1 MRLMRRTPL
10 GSESWITPNEVPE
23 KATRENEM
31 FEYEIATARRADL
44 IREADRYRI
53 AREAKKASRTSSR
66 GQERERQVSRHRSL
80 FTRAA

>member
-1 MRLMRRTPL
+1 MSPMCRTPL
-10 GSESWITPNEVPE
+10 GRESWITPNEVPE

-44 IREADRYRI
+44 IREADRYR
-53 AREAKKASRTSSR
+53 AVREAKKASRTSRS
-66 GQERERQVSRHRSL
+66 QESERTVSRHRGL